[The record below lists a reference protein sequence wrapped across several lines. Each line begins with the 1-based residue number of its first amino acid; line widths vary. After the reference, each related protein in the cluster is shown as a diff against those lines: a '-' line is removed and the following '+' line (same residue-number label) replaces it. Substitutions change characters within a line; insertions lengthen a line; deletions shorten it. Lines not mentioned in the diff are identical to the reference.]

1 MAKINHA
8 IDRVLDLLETYL
20 CGILFLIT
28 CTIIFIQ
35 VVFRS
40 VSLPVAWTEELARYL
55 CIWVIYLA
63 ASKGVKNGNHMSVD
77 LLPIVLKGKAR
88 VVLYIIAELIS
99 LAFFC
104 LLCYVGVQV
113 LIGMG
118 ARPQYSAANGID
130 MRLAYAA
137 PYLGAGMM
145 IIRALQRLVVLV
157 RQLLGFEPL
166 EESDSD
172 KMMNQ
177 GGNAE

>member
-20 CGILFLIT
+20 CGILFFIT

-40 VSLPVAWTEELARYL
+40 VDLPVAWTEEIARYL

-104 LLCYVGVQV
+104 LLCYVG
-113 LIGMG
+113 
-118 ARPQYSAANGID
+118 
-130 MRLAYAA
+130 
-137 PYLGAGMM
+137 AGRM

-157 RQLLGFEPL
+157 RQLLGFTPL
-166 EESDSD
+166 EESESD
-172 KMMNQ
+172 KVMKQ
-177 GGNAE
+177 GGDAE